1 MWACMRGELCG
12 FVQGVSCTRG
22 ELCGHVCGV
31 SCVGVYEG

>member
-12 FVQGVSCTRG
+12 CVCGVSCVG
-22 ELCGHVCGV
+22 MYEGGCGV